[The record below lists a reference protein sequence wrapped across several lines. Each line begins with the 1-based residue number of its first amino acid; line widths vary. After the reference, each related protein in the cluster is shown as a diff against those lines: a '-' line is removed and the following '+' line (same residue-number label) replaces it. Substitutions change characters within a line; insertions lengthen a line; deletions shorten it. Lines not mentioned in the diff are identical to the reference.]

1 MLNQKK
7 DTPETDALM
16 ELLEKIIDVRYQM
29 LREREYSNYHEF
41 HKLEERDYIPLVN
54 EFRLYLDHIKK

>member
-7 DTPETDALM
+7 DIPESDALV
-16 ELLEKIIDVRYQM
+16 ELLSKIIDVRYQM

-41 HKLEERDYIPLVN
+41 YKLEEREYIPLVN
-54 EFRLYLDHIKK
+54 ELKLYLDHIKK